1 MSLPHALGSG
11 VLVMVSLHSQ
21 LAAATPTVEVSGAL
35 ISINGT
41 DTVPSGLFGV
51 HATKLTPER
60 IADWGVASLRLIDKF
75 PDGNPRRSGDHR
87 TPGGLDLVVE
97 CFYDRYQPALILTN
111 PDWRRNL
118 ADLAQ
123 RYGERARGSDIV
135 HHIEFW
141 NEPYLNWSC
150 KPGVNYDAAHYRVE
164 DAVEGGPVT
173 IRGQQEPTEH
183 LVWTRGLR
191 VVDAVTG
198 KADYVAASRAPRD
211 AKAGDTYVFRD
222 KTYRLEDAW
231 VAKDPTQRFYWAGEQ
246 NARWYREMYGVFA
259 RALKE
264 ANPEVQVAAG
274 WGFNIWNEGWESWKQ
289 LYRPLIDEHLDVM
302 DGIHEH
308 HYGGETRL
316 VAASYE
322 VVTAY
327 TDERGKRLRF
337 YNTEAGGMLDP
348 EKPDTPSSGLSGTPL
363 QKAQGAMTYFL
374 RDVIHLLDVCPDKA
388 FARAAHE
395 ADLNGGDE
403 FAFKLLK
410 PLRGR
415 LMEATSSTDDIWS
428 VASIEGTRL
437 TLVCFNDRRQGESV
451 RVTVRPPPGLSLV
464 SGTAHS
470 VVVRGDGAGLAAV
483 QTDLGPMAAGA
494 WEGSVDLPT
503 KAAQTLVFTLAG
515 QAEAPKTRVVTQHY
529 ARGIL
534 ARVDTGA
541 TVARTIALPADR
553 LERATAARLKLV
565 ILDHDGSGRV
575 VVNGTDLPLRPG
587 SCTVRQDIDHTLL
600 RSDTTLEFRATGK
613 SFNLLMA
620 SIELVCD
627 G

>member
-1 MSLPHALGSG
+1 MA
-11 VLVMVSLHSQ
+11 SLHVID
-21 LAAATPTVEVSGAL
+21 AATTVEVSGAL
-35 ISINGT
+35 LSVNGT

-60 IADWGVASLRLIDKF
+60 IAEWGIASVRLIDKH
-75 PDGNPRRSGDHR
+75 PDGNPRRSGDPR

-97 CFYDRYQPALILTN
+97 CFYDRYQPALILTD
-111 PDWRRNL
+111 PDWRKNL
-118 ADLAQ
+118 ADLAR

-135 HHIEFW
+135 HHVEFW

-150 KPGVNYDAAHYRVE
+150 KPGVNYDAAYYRIE

-173 IRGQQEPTEH
+173 IRGQQQPTEH

-191 VVDAVTG
+191 VVDAVSG
-198 KADYVAASRAPRD
+198 KPDYVAASRAPRD
-211 AKAGDTYVFRD
+211 GKAGDTYDFRG
-222 KTYRLEDAW
+222 KTYRLEEAW

-274 WGFNIWNEGWESWKQ
+274 WGFNIWNEGWESWNR

-374 RDVIHLLDVCPDKA
+374 RDVIHLIDVCPDKA

-415 LMEATSSTDDIWS
+415 LLEATSSAPEIWS
-428 VASIEGTRL
+428 VASLEGDRL
-437 TLVCFNDRRQGESV
+437 TVVCFNDRRQSE
-451 RVTVRPPPGLSLV
+451 RVAFTVRPPQGMRLV
-464 SGTAHS
+464 SGTIHG
-470 VVVRGDGAGLAAV
+470 VGVRADGTGLESQQAELDRPAAERWDG
-483 QTDLGPMAAGA
+483 T
-494 WEGSVDLPT
+494 VDIPT
-503 KAAQTLVFTLAG
+503 KAARTLVFTLAG
-515 QAEAPKTRVVTQHY
+515 AEQSPRRREISQHF
-529 ARGIL
+529 AKGIL
-534 ARVDTGA
+534 ARTEAGA
-541 TVARTIALPADR
+541 PVERSIALPAER
-553 LERATAARLKLV
+553 LARAGAARLKLV
-565 ILDHDGSGRV
+565 VLDHDGSGRV
-575 VVNGTDLPLRPG
+575 SVNGQDLPLAPG
-587 SCTVRQDIDHTLL
+587 SCIVRQDLDPALL
-600 RSDTTLEFRATGK
+600 RPDTTLVFHATGRG
-613 SFNLLMA
+613 FNLLMA
-620 SIELVCD
+620 SIELIVD